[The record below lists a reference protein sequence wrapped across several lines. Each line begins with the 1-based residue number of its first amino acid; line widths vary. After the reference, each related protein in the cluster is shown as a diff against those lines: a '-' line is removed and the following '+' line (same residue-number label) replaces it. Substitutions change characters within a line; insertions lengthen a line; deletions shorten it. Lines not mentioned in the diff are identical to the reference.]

1 MPSLLLIAAWMAL
14 VLIGA
19 VLASHRWPE
28 RKELSRKIVHIGTG
42 PVVLLAWWLQ
52 IPAML
57 AVPTALLATLIALIN
72 HRWRLLPGVED
83 VQRFSYGT
91 VAYGLAISLLLIL
104 FWPDHAAVVCSGVL
118 VMAFGDGLAGLM
130 GRAVPSGSWSLWGQ
144 RKSVVGTLTMAL
156 VSLIVLSSLAA
167 LTAQPVA
174 WITLVSISLLATA
187 LEQLSGWGL
196 DNLSVP
202 IAVALCWRWL
212 T

>member
-19 VLASHRWPE
+19 VLVSHRWPE

-52 IPAML
+52 IPAVL

-91 VAYGLAISLLLIL
+91 VAYGLAISLLLIA
-104 FWPDHAAVVCSGVL
+104 FWPQHAVVVCSGVL

-130 GRAVPSGSWSLWGQ
+130 GRAVPSASWSLWGQ

-156 VSLIVLSSLAA
+156 VSLIVLGSLAA
-167 LTAQPVA
+167 VTAQPVA
-174 WITLVSISLLATA
+174 WITLLSISLLATA

>member
-1 MPSLLLIAAWMAL
+1 
-14 VLIGA
+14 
-19 VLASHRWPE
+19 
-28 RKELSRKIVHIGTG
+28 
-42 PVVLLAWWLQ
+42 
-52 IPAML
+52 
-57 AVPTALLATLIALIN
+57 
-72 HRWRLLPGVED
+72 VED

-91 VAYGLAISLLLIL
+91 VAYGLAISLLLIM

-130 GRAVPSGSWSLWGQ
+130 GRAVPSASWSLWGQ

-167 LTAQPVA
+167 LTDQPVA
-174 WITLVSISLLATA
+174 WITLVSISLVATA

-202 IAVALCWRWL
+202 ITVALCWRWL